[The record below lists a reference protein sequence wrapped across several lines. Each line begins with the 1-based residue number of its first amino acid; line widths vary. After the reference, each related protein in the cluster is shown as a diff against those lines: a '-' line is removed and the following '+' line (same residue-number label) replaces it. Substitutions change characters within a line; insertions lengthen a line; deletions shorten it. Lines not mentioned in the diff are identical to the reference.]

1 MDRLVDHLF
10 VFEGDGVI
18 RDFPG
23 NYGQYREQVKD
34 PPEPEE
40 KKPEAARP
48 AEPTPAKKKLTYKEQ
63 REFDML
69 EKEIAEL
76 DAERKNIYNRM
87 SQNNLPYDE
96 IRALTARIG
105 VLNEAID
112 SKEMRWLELSENS

>member
-1 MDRLVDHLF
+1 
-10 VFEGDGVI
+10 
-18 RDFPG
+18 
-23 NYGQYREQVKD
+23 
-34 PPEPEE
+34 
-40 KKPEAARP
+40 
-48 AEPTPAKKKLTYKEQ
+48 
-63 REFDML
+63 ML